1 MIAILGNSAVFEHDN
16 TIRHAHGGE
25 SVRNKKS
32 SFAGRKIGKS
42 LEDCVFAARI
52 QRSSGFVKDEHLRVA
67 EIRAIEEHLPFFR
80 VVKAG
85 HQLNKRGLAFSVFP
99 DKGNTLARAEVKIK
113 VSEDQT

>member
-1 MIAILGNSAVFEHDN
+1 MCILGHLTFQFLSIAGCLHFKHLCITTTEISQFLMIAILGNSAVFEHDN

-52 QRSSGFVKDEHLRVA
+52 QRSSGLVKDEHLRVA
-67 EIRAIEEHLPFFR
+67 EIRERQSNFL
-80 VVKAG
+80 
-85 HQLNKRGLAFSVFP
+85 
-99 DKGNTLARAEVKIK
+99 TLT
-113 VSEDQT
+113 S